1 MASGPTGSPA
11 PRPADLRSP
20 AALAMELAVGGPDG
34 LAAVSAVRR
43 AHPEVDPALIS
54 ALATQ
59 ARLRER
65 ARPRLGTWAEELVLS
80 DTGLQQASRAE
91 VARYRGAE
99 LARRLG
105 RVGVTVADLGC
116 GLGVD
121 SLGLAAAGF
130 NVRAV
135 ESDAW
140 TAEAAQINAT
150 IIPGRISVLCV
161 DAMQVDLEGCAAA
174 FCDPA
179 RRDESGPS
187 NRAGT
192 RALPYADPAQWSP
205 PWPWVRALS
214 DRLPVVAKAA
224 PGLPGSHVPDEA
236 EREWIACAGELV
248 ETCVWFA
255 PLAAATR
262 RATAIDP
269 GGRASVSDRDAESH
283 ASAEPA
289 SVLVE
294 ASPAVVRAR
303 LLPAL
308 AARLGIA
315 AVRGSSHWLTAAAPL
330 SDPLARCWHVERELP
345 ADPVELRAAL
355 RGRGSVTWKTRDIDT
370 SAEDIAR
377 RVGHRL
383 ARTGTAITVAWVRVD
398 GRPHAYE
405 IVPATS

>member
-1 MASGPTGSPA
+1 MI
-11 PRPADLRSP
+11 RPADLRSP
-20 AALAMELAVGGPDG
+20 AALALEAELTAPID
-34 LAAVSAVRR
+34 LTTLSAVRR
-43 AHPEVDPALIS
+43 AHPDVDPDLIS

-65 ARPRLGTWAEELVLS
+65 ARDRLGAWARDMVLT
-80 DTGLQQASRAE
+80 DGGLQQSSRAA
-91 VARYRGAE
+91 VSLYRGAE

-105 RVGVTVADLGC
+105 RSGVTVADLGC

-121 SLGLAAAGF
+121 ALGLAFAGF
-130 NVRAV
+130 DVRAV
-135 ESDAW
+135 ESDPW
-140 TAEAAQINAT
+140 TAEAARINGA
-150 IIPGRISVLCV
+150 IVAGRLTVECA
-161 DAMQVDLEGCAAA
+161 DAMTFELDACAAV

-187 NRAGT
+187 NRAGSRT
-192 RALPYADPAQWSP
+192 RGYSDPAQWSP

-236 EREWIACAGELV
+236 EREWIACDGELV

-269 GGRASVSDRDAESH
+269 GGRASVSDRDAKSH

-294 ASPAVVRAR
+294 ASAAVVRAR

-315 AVRGSSHWLTAAAPL
+315 AVRSSAHWLTAAAPL
-330 SDPLARCWHVERELP
+330 SDPLARCWHIERELP

-370 SAEDIAR
+370 GAEDIAR

-405 IVPATS
+405 VVPATS